1 MRKLDHIDRK
11 LLAAVQTN
19 ARLTADQLSDVCGL
33 SPTAALKRLKKLRQ
47 EGVIE
52 RDVAVISPKAVGLRT
67 TIIVLVT
74 LERESKAAIDAFKKA
89 IRNTPQVVEGYYI
102 TGEADFVLTI
112 AAADI
117 EEYEEFTRNFFY
129 DKLGVKSFK
138 SLVVMD
144 VIKAQNAMP
153 L

>member
-1 MRKLDHIDRK
+1 MQKLDHIDRK

-19 ARLTADQLSDVCGL
+19 ARLTADQLSEACGL
-33 SPTAALKRLKKLRQ
+33 SPTAAMKRLKKLRAG
-47 EGVIE
+47 GVIE
-52 RDVAVISPKAVGLRT
+52 REVAVISPKAVGLRT
-67 TIIVLVT
+67 MIIALVT
-74 LERESKAAIDAFKKA
+74 LEREGKAAIDAFKKA
-89 IRNTPQVVEGYYI
+89 IRNTPQVVEGYY
-102 TGEADFVLTI
+102 GEADFILTI
-112 AAADI
+112 AATDI

-129 DKLGVKSFK
+129 DKLRVKSFK

>member
-1 MRKLDHIDRK
+1 MRKLDQIDRK
-11 LLAAVQTN
+11 LLAAMQAN
-19 ARLTADQLSDVCGL
+19 GRLTADQLSDACGL
-33 SPTAALKRLKKLRQ
+33 SPTAALKRLKKLRE

-52 RDVAVISPKAVGLRT
+52 REVAIISPKAVGLRT
-67 TIIVLVT
+67 MIIVLVT
-74 LERESKAAIDAFKKA
+74 LERESKAEIDAFKTA

-112 AAADI
+112 AATDI
-117 EEYEEFTRNFFY
+117 EEYEEFTHSFFY
-129 DKLGVKSFK
+129 DKLRVKSFK

-144 VIKAQNAMP
+144 VVKAQNAVP

>member
-19 ARLTADQLSDVCGL
+19 ARLTADQLSEACGL
-33 SPTAALKRLKKLRQ
+33 SPTAALKRLKKLRA
-47 EGVIE
+47 ENVIE
-52 RDVAVISPKAVGLRT
+52 REVAVISPKAVGLRT
-67 TIIVLVT
+67 MIIALVT
-74 LERESKAAIDAFKKA
+74 LERESKAAIDAFKSM
-89 IRNTPQVVEGYYI
+89 IQNTPQVIEGYYI

-112 AAADI
+112 AATDI

-129 DKLGVKSFK
+129 DKLRVKSFK

-144 VIKAQNAMP
+144 VIKAQNAIP

>member
-19 ARLTADQLSDVCGL
+19 ARLTADQLSEACGL
-33 SPTAALKRLKKLRQ
+33 SPTAAMKRLKKLRAG
-47 EGVIE
+47 GVIE
-52 RDVAVISPKAVGLRT
+52 REVAVISPKAVGLRT
-67 TIIVLVT
+67 MIIALVT
-74 LERESKAAIDAFKKA
+74 LEREGKTAIDAFKKA

-102 TGEADFVLTI
+102 TGEADFILTI

-129 DKLGVKSFK
+129 DKLRVKSFK

>member
-19 ARLTADQLSDVCGL
+19 ARLTADQLSEACGL
-33 SPTAALKRLKKLRQ
+33 SPTAAMKRLKKLRAG
-47 EGVIE
+47 GVIE
-52 RDVAVISPKAVGLRT
+52 REVAVISPKAVGLRT
-67 TIIVLVT
+67 MIIALVT
-74 LERESKAAIDAFKKA
+74 LEREGKAAIDAFKKA

-102 TGEADFVLTI
+102 TGEADFILTI

-129 DKLGVKSFK
+129 DKLRVKSFK

-144 VIKAQNAMP
+144 VIKARNAMP